1 MVKLD
6 QGLTLGVLLV
16 VIVVMILKPNLL
28 GFLYNNVLGK
38 LIFVAAIVF
47 LSLKHTAAGLLAVV
61 FVAIVATMSGYY
73 GFEGFEGEE
82 AFNEQEK
89 EGLEEQEKEG
99 LEEQQGEGFDQ
110 QYTEGYD
117 QQYTEGY
124 DQQYTEGFD
133 QQYTEGYDQQ
143 YTEGLCQGEHC
154 DSKEGYEGE
163 QESFTDLIEGAT
175 GKGKGKRK

>member
-38 LIFVAAIVF
+38 LIFVAAIIF

-82 AFNEQEK
+82 AFEEQQGGEGFDEQEK
-89 EGLEEQEKEG
+89 EGMDEQEKEG
-99 LEEQQGEGFDQ
+99 YEGEMQ
-110 QYTEGYD
+110 
-117 QQYTEGY
+117 
-124 DQQYTEGFD
+124 
-133 QQYTEGYDQQ
+133 
-143 YTEGLCQGEHC
+143 EGLCQGENC
-154 DSKEGYEGE
+154 DAQEGLENEY
-163 QESFTDLIEGAT
+163 ESFTDLVEGAT
-175 GKGKGKRK
+175 SNKKKKSNNTT

>member
-61 FVAIVATMSGYY
+61 FVAIVASMSGYY
-73 GFEGFEGEE
+73 GFEGFEDETKEE
-82 AFNEQEK
+82 AF
-89 EGLEEQEKEG
+89 
-99 LEEQQGEGFDQ
+99 EEQQNGGGTAKKEKHDGEGFDEQ
-110 QYTEGYD
+110 ETSEGM
-117 QQYTEGY
+117 
-124 DQQYTEGFD
+124 
-133 QQYTEGYDQQ
+133 
-143 YTEGLCQGEHC
+143 CQGEDC
-154 DSKEGYEGE
+154 KNKESYENE
-163 QESFTDLIEGAT
+163 NENEPFTNLIEG
-175 GKGKGKRK
+175 KKNLK

>member
-16 VIVVMILKPNLL
+16 VIMVMILKPNLL

-61 FVAIVATMSGYY
+61 FVAIIATMSGYY

-82 AFNEQEK
+82 AFEEQQGGEGFDEQEK
-89 EGLEEQEKEG
+89 EGMDEMQ
-99 LEEQQGEGFDQ
+99 
-110 QYTEGYD
+110 EGYED
-117 QQYTEGY
+117 EMQ
-124 DQQYTEGFD
+124 
-133 QQYTEGYDQQ
+133 
-143 YTEGLCQGEHC
+143 EGLC
-154 DSKEGYEGE
+154 EGE
-163 QESFTDLIEGAT
+163 DCENQEGFEDEQEPFTDLIEGAT
-175 GKGKGKRK
+175 GKKGKGKSK